1 MPSPYTQSQSP
12 TAFPNQRT
20 SVARDPQDP
29 ESLPKKRRR
38 FETTHWSLIREAQ
51 ETLSPGSQAA
61 LKTLC
66 QTYWFPVGSA
76 EDLTRLLCSTPGE
89 EVSEGCGPGSGPLPL
104 FPAHGSKILSGRR
117 MGPADRP
124 EERWRGY
131 PDRTRF
137 RRRSSPPP
145 GAKTGS
151 DTGGGVRAAMG
162 LHSVRPSHGAIARRV
177 SPTRSAG
184 ELRDPERLPRRSP
197 RVVSDRCR
205 RTAGDHPGSCAG
217 PSPSASEEVWT
228 FIARQNR
235 RHRGRSQRSG

>member
-1 MPSPYTQSQSP
+1 
-12 TAFPNQRT
+12 
-20 SVARDPQDP
+20 
-29 ESLPKKRRR
+29 
-38 FETTHWSLIREAQ
+38 
-51 ETLSPGSQAA
+51 
-61 LKTLC
+61 
-66 QTYWFPVGSA
+66 
-76 EDLTRLLCSTPGE
+76 
-89 EVSEGCGPGSGPLPL
+89 
-104 FPAHGSKILSGRR
+104 

-184 ELRDPERLPRRSP
+184 ELRDPERLSRRSP

-205 RTAGDHPGSCAG
+205 RTAGDHPRSCAG

-235 RHRGRSQRSG
+235 RHRGRSPAKWMTKFDTSSGFWQGRGPTKGFDSANRPRQVVRIRRGRLMPMSVRRRSLS